1 MKITINIAAFVLG
14 LVAANIL
21 PASCLVRS
29 TRPND
34 DTEAFILLAGGFIA
48 GLLIVLVA
56 WGCVELYY
64 YNQRTP

>member
-1 MKITINIAAFVLG
+1 MKTTINIAVFVLG
-14 LVAANIL
+14 LVAVKLFGTEHKADNL
-21 PASCLVRS
+21 
-29 TRPND
+29 
-34 DTEAFILLAGGFIA
+34 TEAFILLAGGFIA